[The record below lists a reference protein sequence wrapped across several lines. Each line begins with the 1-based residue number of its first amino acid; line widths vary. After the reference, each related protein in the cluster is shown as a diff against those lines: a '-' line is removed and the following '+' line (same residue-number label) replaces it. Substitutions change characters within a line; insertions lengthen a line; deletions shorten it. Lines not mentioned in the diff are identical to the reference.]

1 MLRGAVLLVS
11 EGHLHHAAERPR
23 AHRHG
28 GGVVACGEWEGGR
41 MIVLIN
47 HRVKA
52 RLRSDENIV
61 LPVCQL
67 QRQPLCTA
75 DIGEFSGVR
84 AVRLSIEV
92 GGGKRE
98 AWRAVGY

>member
-1 MLRGAVLLVS
+1 
-11 EGHLHHAAERPR
+11 
-23 AHRHG
+23 
-28 GGVVACGEWEGGR
+28 

-67 QRQPLCTA
+67 QRPPRCAA
-75 DIGEFSGVR
+75 DIGAFSGVR
-84 AVRLSIEV
+84 AVRLTVEL